1 MTLKQFDTLYLKLDE
16 LSKRVTSLEEQLTLT
31 NKLTKQLTDKTI
43 VITSLDQDIEKLKID
58 IASLIDEKE
67 A

>member
-16 LSKRVTSLEEQLTLT
+16 LSKHVASLEEQLTLT
-31 NKLTKQLTDKTI
+31 NKLTKQLTDKTL
-43 VITSLDQDIEKLKID
+43 VITSLDKDIDKLKID